1 MEQEGTWNLEQPT
14 YLVVINFDRR
24 QLEISSNTISTNLLI
39 ILSFNEIESLMWIK
53 ENIIR
58 ETKENRQEFPQE
70 NKIQTGI
77 HES

>member
-77 HES
+77 HAS

>member
-1 MEQEGTWNLEQPT
+1 
-14 YLVVINFDRR
+14 
-24 QLEISSNTISTNLLI
+24 
-39 ILSFNEIESLMWIK
+39 MWIK

-77 HES
+77 HAS

>member
-1 MEQEGTWNLEQPT
+1 MEQEGAQNLEQLV
-14 YLVVINFDRR
+14 YLVVNNFVTR

-39 ILSFNEIESLMWIK
+39 ILNFNEIESLMWIK

-77 HES
+77 HAS

>member
-1 MEQEGTWNLEQPT
+1 MEQPT

-77 HES
+77 HAS